1 MLSEELQIYQTTYKL
16 IKLLYTY
23 ERNIPKSVRYGE
35 YQRAIA
41 LMFDALDVIYLA
53 NRDTDRRGE
62 QLERY
67 LELTGAVRGRIRL
80 FGELGYL
87 GVKQKTNLMWLVE
100 NCRRQATG
108 WRNKAQRTT

>member
-1 MLSEELQIYQTTYKL
+1 MLSEELQIYQTTYNL
-16 IKLLYTY
+16 IKILYTY
-23 ERNIPKSVRYGE
+23 EKNMPKSVRYGE

-53 NRDTDRRGE
+53 NRDAGRRRE
-62 QLERY
+62 RLEKY

-108 WRNKAQRTT
+108 WRNKA